1 MKRPQSVKVNP
12 PKKAKNT
19 TKSSSKKRIK
29 KNEDSLLDDF
39 NFFNFNKTDKEKNKH
54 EIDPE
59 ALLKQL
65 KIEEEDTKILLN
77 KLKERKKVSRD
88 FMKEMEQE
96 KMIKERYGVKKNLM
110 EKKKIDEYIRMINV
124 IEDPINQKRAN
135 KMQKRLYNNLE
146 EYKNDKYHKKLNLQD
161 KIYEENLKNIDNN
174 KNKKEAENK
183 YIIFQKE
190 AKMKIKERQKMEEKR
205 KKHLLKMQK
214 DNEKYQLLV
223 KNNFKKIDDK
233 DIDKNKN
240 LLFQEE
246 KNIEGTNLSPD
257 MMNKNEKEEHIHRY
271 EKRSKSLV
279 RNIIKSGVCQL
290 PKVNENLNFGA
301 HKELSEILRNE
312 KDNLKRLEKL
322 LIFKKKYKFFD
333 ISSYIQTGKMKD
345 IHNAKIVRVKHEDI
359 CLLNYNPN
367 FNLNFEIG
375 KNKPEDII
383 VYRNYLQ
390 SCKYNNNEHIQAYL
404 LQAKN
409 DVEVWTMVNERDEYG
424 RNGLMYLLIHNNIN
438 MIKLTLLSGV
448 TLDDKTDIFGRNLI
462 HYCCSNIVNNEMLD
476 IICHCIDFKNFSDLC
491 KYVDKCIPVD
501 NNNMENEDVYT
512 KEYQLACEKRIENF
526 DNMIEKREQ
535 ILIEKGIIIKEDE
548 DDYYNYNYNK
558 DPEKNLFI
566 EVKREIKDPY
576 ENIHKKDIHIIQI
589 VNAPDVQG
597 DYPIHYLVKNN
608 TKNKM
613 KKIEIL
619 VYFHAKVDV
628 LNSQKKKAIDLTNN
642 KKIQQFLLKQMS

>member
-1 MKRPQSVKVNP
+1 
-12 PKKAKNT
+12 
-19 TKSSSKKRIK
+19 
-29 KNEDSLLDDF
+29 
-39 NFFNFNKTDKEKNKH
+39 
-54 EIDPE
+54 
-59 ALLKQL
+59 
-65 KIEEEDTKILLN
+65 
-77 KLKERKKVSRD
+77 
-88 FMKEMEQE
+88 
-96 KMIKERYGVKKNLM
+96 
-110 EKKKIDEYIRMINV
+110 
-124 IEDPINQKRAN
+124 
-135 KMQKRLYNNLE
+135 
-146 EYKNDKYHKKLNLQD
+146 
-161 KIYEENLKNIDNN
+161 
-174 KNKKEAENK
+174 
-183 YIIFQKE
+183 
-190 AKMKIKERQKMEEKR
+190 
-205 KKHLLKMQK
+205 
-214 DNEKYQLLV
+214 
-223 KNNFKKIDDK
+223 
-233 DIDKNKN
+233 
-240 LLFQEE
+240 
-246 KNIEGTNLSPD
+246 
-257 MMNKNEKEEHIHRY
+257 
-271 EKRSKSLV
+271 
-279 RNIIKSGVCQL
+279 
-290 PKVNENLNFGA
+290 
-301 HKELSEILRNE
+301 
-312 KDNLKRLEKL
+312 
-322 LIFKKKYKFFD
+322 
-333 ISSYIQTGKMKD
+333 MKD

-359 CLLNYNPN
+359 SLLNNNPN

-375 KNKPEDII
+375 KNKPDDII

-438 MIKLTLLSGV
+438 MVKLTLLSGV

-462 HYCCSNIVNNEMLD
+462 HYCCSNIVDNEMLD

-491 KYVDKCIPVD
+491 KYVDKCIPID

-526 DNMIEKREQ
+526 DNMIEKKEQ

-558 DPEKNLFI
+558 DGEEKNLFI

-589 VNAPDVQG
+589 VNAPDIQG

-628 LNSQKKKAIDLTNN
+628 LNSQNKKPIELINN